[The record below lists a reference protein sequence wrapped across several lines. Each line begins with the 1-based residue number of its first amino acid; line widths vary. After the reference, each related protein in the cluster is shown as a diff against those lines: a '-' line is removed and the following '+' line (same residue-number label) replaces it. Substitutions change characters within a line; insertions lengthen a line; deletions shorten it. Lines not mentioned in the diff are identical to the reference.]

1 MTHRRR
7 DLTDEQRAK
16 AEQRRAQFTTLA
28 RQIADMDD
36 GQRAVMAERMAG
48 AVTVEGRRL
57 SVHNACLLACQC
69 PDATMVGGFNQWKTH
84 GRVVRKGRA
93 RPDDQPAV
101 AAAGAEGGGGMN
113 NTEATITDAR
123 EIERLASSIIGRF
136 FAACGGRHHYGRTC
150 DYCLAEDV
158 LRAARAL
165 LARVD
170 GVIGRPYWD

>member
-69 PDATMVGGFNQWKTH
+69 PDATMVGGFNQS
-84 GRVVRKGRA
+84 GR
-93 RPDDQPAV
+93 
-101 AAAGAEGGGGMN
+101 
-113 NTEATITDAR
+113 
-123 EIERLASSIIGRF
+123 
-136 FAACGGRHHYGRTC
+136 RT
-150 DYCLAEDV
+150 
-158 LRAARAL
+158 
-165 LARVD
+165 
-170 GVIGRPYWD
+170 GV